1 MNNYHE
7 VSEVS
12 GMNNKEYNMKELSS
26 QISCDNMYLLSK
38 KYTDNQR
45 FLFDA
50 NINMELCNSHYY
62 YNENLDNIKGMENN
76 ILSGMSIGKKSCIY
90 KKPGYN
96 KGDWEFQYGASDT
109 LQNQLNSLDLFN
121 YQSKAKTTKKIK
133 EDCPISKM
141 GVNFKSLGE
150 CEKGPFSTYVNTFTT
165 DYDNCV

>member
-109 LQNQLNSLDLFN
+109 LQNQ
-121 YQSKAKTTKKIK
+121 SKAKTSKKIK